1 MKRFVWVLVITSS
14 ISFGASKPLP
24 SKKSRNKRKSLTTAQ
39 LYKHGPFRG
48 GATIAAPSA
57 TLFN

>member
-1 MKRFVWVLVITSS
+1 MSRFVWVLVITSS

-24 SKKSRNKRKSLTTAQ
+24 SKKSRHKRKSLTTAQ
-39 LYKHGPFRG
+39 LYKKGPFMG